1 MAPNGDRHGAPPM
14 HPPPPTTAPPIGGQ
28 QGTGPGG
35 PRGLGA
41 AQFYAVGRGGVATTP
56 SPLQVGT
63 VVTFGTFGE
72 VTNQTAEPGEGWEV
86 VICVGNTSGIASR
99 NDR

>member
-14 HPPPPTTAPPIGGQ
+14 HPPPPTTAPPVGGQ
-28 QGTGPGG
+28 QGPGPGG

-56 SPLQVGT
+56 TPIQVLY
-63 VVTFGTFGE
+63 
-72 VTNQTAEPGEGWEV
+72 NSS
-86 VICVGNTSGIASR
+86 IR
-99 NDR
+99 